1 MIPSAAEYLYVVN
14 SPSIEGDLCRL
25 EMKRLFGLEPD
36 GRHFFAANEVSPSRS
51 PFIRHRLS
59 VLYSA
64 GSLAELAGLL
74 EKNRVAF
81 SRFRFFHF
89 KTGEDG
95 GLDYE
100 EWISSVK
107 ILGQAIIGEADMEN
121 PLNCLGA
128 TAINGRWIFGEYGK
142 NDKAWKWHD
151 KKTHTNSHSL
161 GLKTARALVNIAV
174 GNDPSCRLVDPCCG
188 VGTVVLEAASMNVD
202 VVGYEINRSVADKAR
217 ENLALFGYEGIVIPG
232 DMHAITDRFDAAIVD
247 IPYGL
252 FTPVTAAEQR
262 AIIGTARRIADRMVI
277 ITFENMDEMIL
288 EAGFEIVD
296 RCSVIKGKF
305 QRFIAVCR

>member
-1 MIPSAAEYLYVVN
+1 MIPLAAEYLYVVN
-14 SPSIEGDLCRL
+14 SPAIESGLCRL

-36 GRHFFAANEVSPSRS
+36 GRHFFAANGVSPSRS
-51 PFIRHRLS
+51 PFIKHRLS

-64 GSLAELAGLL
+64 GSLAELADLL
-74 EKNRVAF
+74 EKNRVAL

-89 KTGEDG
+89 KTGDDG

-107 ILGQAIIGEADMEN
+107 ALGQAIIGEADMES
-121 PLNCLGA
+121 PLHCLGA
-128 TAINGRWIFGEYGK
+128 TLVNGRWIFGEYEK

-174 GNDPSCRLVDPCCG
+174 GNDPACRLIDPCCG
-188 VGTVVLEAASMNVD
+188 VGTVVLEAASMKVD
-202 VVGYEINRSVADKAR
+202 VVGYEINRSVADKAK
-217 ENLALFGYEGIVIPG
+217 ENLSLFGYEDRIVHG
-232 DMHAITDRFDAAIVD
+232 DMHAITARFDAAIVD

-252 FTPVTAAEQR
+252 FTPVTSAEQR
-262 AIIGTARRIADRMVI
+262 AIIVTARRIADRMVI

-288 EAGFEIVD
+288 AAGFGIVD

-305 QRFIAVCR
+305 QRYITVCQ